1 MVLMVLRSTLGLG
14 LLLLAVASTTVQAAD
29 GKAPLQIVVSKD
41 KQSLV
46 VYDGDT
52 VVATSKVSSGKRGHE
67 TPTGIFSILEKSR
80 YHESNIYSNAPMPF
94 MQRLTWSGIALHAS
108 NSVPAHPASHGCVRL
123 PNAFA
128 KTLFKLTERGLH
140 VVISDRQIA
149 PQAVSHPF
157 LFQPAAPE
165 QQLLSDATLRPAMSQ
180 VASGAV
186 EVAMSEPAPPSPA
199 APAVRA
205 DDTRAPIRILI
216 TRRGPRELALDAQA
230 ALNTLGYDAG
240 VPDGAL
246 GSRSIAAIR
255 AFELAEGREPKGRLT
270 PDLVDV
276 LFRKANL
283 PPPANGQLLV
293 RRDFAPLFEA
303 PVTIAE
309 PDVALGAHFYQF
321 QDIDAATGKG
331 SWFSL
336 SLDNTIPKG
345 MKARLG
351 ITVDDDALAY
361 NAATRVL
368 DRIQM
373 TDALREKVEDLLAPG
388 SSLTVSDMG
397 LGPETGRGTDF
408 VTITHPAKG

>member
-1 MVLMVLRSTLGLG
+1 MRSTLGLG
-14 LLLLAVASTTVQAAD
+14 LLLLALASTTAHAAD
-29 GKAPLQIVVSKD
+29 GTSPLQIVVSKD

-67 TPTGIFSILEKSR
+67 TPTGIFSILEKRR

-108 NSVPAHPASHGCVRL
+108 NSVPSYPASHGCVRL

-128 KTLFKLTERGLH
+128 KSLYKMTERGLH

-149 PQAVSHPF
+149 PQPVSHSV
-157 LFQPAAPE
+157 LFQPSAPE
-165 QQLLSDATLRPAMSQ
+165 PQLLSDATLRPAMSQ
-180 VASGAV
+180 IPGGNV
-186 EVAMSEPAPPSPA
+186 EVAMSEPAAADPA
-199 APAVRA
+199 APVARA
-205 DDTRAPIRILI
+205 EDHRAPIRILI
-216 TRRGPRELALDAQA
+216 TRRGARELNLDVQA
-230 ALNTLGYDAG
+230 ALNGLGFDAG

-255 AFELAEGREPKGRLT
+255 AFESAEGREPKGRVT
-270 PDLVDV
+270 PELVDA
-276 LFRKANL
+276 LFKKANL

-293 RRDFAPLFEA
+293 RRDFTPLFEA
-303 PVTIAE
+303 PVTITE
-309 PDVALGAHFYQF
+309 PEIALGAHFYQF
-321 QDIDAATGKG
+321 QDIDARTGKG
-331 SWFSL
+331 NWFAL
-336 SLDNTIPKG
+336 SLDNVIPKS

-351 ITVDDDALAY
+351 ITLDDDALAY

-373 TDALREKVEDLLAPG
+373 TAELREQVEDVLAPG

>member
-1 MVLMVLRSTLGLG
+1 MRFPLGLG
-14 LLLLAVASTTVQAAD
+14 LLLLALASTTAYAAD
-29 GKAPLQIVVSKD
+29 GTSPLQIVVSKD

-46 VYDGDT
+46 VYDGAS
-52 VVATSKVSSGKRGHE
+52 VVATSKVSSGKRGHD

-108 NSVPAHPASHGCVRL
+108 NSVPSYPASHGCVRL

-128 KTLFKLTERGLH
+128 KTLFKMTERGWH
-140 VVISDRQIA
+140 VVISDRPIA
-149 PQAVSHPF
+149 PQPVSHGF
-157 LFQPAAPE
+157 LFQPSAPE
-165 QQLLSDATLRPAMSQ
+165 QQLLSDVTLRPAMSQ
-180 VASGAV
+180 ITSGTV
-186 EVAMSEPAPPSPA
+186 EVAMSEPAPSPPA
-199 APAVRA
+199 APSARA
-205 DDTRAPIRILI
+205 EDTREPIRILI
-216 TRRGPRELALDAQA
+216 TRRGMRELTLDVQA
-230 ALNTLGYDAG
+230 ALNGLGYDAG

-246 GSRSIAAIR
+246 GSQSIAAIR
-255 AFELAEGREPKGRLT
+255 AFELAEGREPKGRVT
-270 PDLVDV
+270 PELVDA

-293 RRDFAPLFEA
+293 RRAFTPLFEA
-303 PVTIAE
+303 PVTIAAPE
-309 PDVALGAHFYQF
+309 IALGAHFYQF

-336 SLDNTIPKG
+336 SLDNVIPKG
-345 MKARLG
+345 MKSRLG
-351 ITVDDDALAY
+351 ITTDDDAFAY

-373 TDALREKVEDLLAPG
+373 TDDLREKVEDLLAPG

>member
-1 MVLMVLRSTLGLG
+1 MRFPLGLG
-14 LLLLAVASTTVQAAD
+14 LLLLALASTTAHAAD
-29 GKAPLQIVVSKD
+29 GTSPLQIVVSKD

-46 VYDGDT
+46 VYDGAS
-52 VVATSKVSSGKRGHE
+52 VVATSKVSSGKRGHD

-108 NSVPAHPASHGCVRL
+108 NSVPSYPASHGCVRL

-128 KTLFKLTERGLH
+128 KTLFKMTERGWH
-140 VVISDRQIA
+140 VVISDRPIA
-149 PQAVSHPF
+149 PQPVSHGF
-157 LFQPAAPE
+157 LFQPSAPE
-165 QQLLSDATLRPAMSQ
+165 QQLLSDVTLRPAMSQ
-180 VASGAV
+180 ITSGTV
-186 EVAMSEPAPPSPA
+186 EVAMSEPAPSPPA
-199 APAVRA
+199 APSARA
-205 DDTRAPIRILI
+205 EDTREPIRILI
-216 TRRGPRELALDAQA
+216 TRRGTRELTLDVQA
-230 ALNTLGYDAG
+230 ALNGLGYDAG

-246 GSRSIAAIR
+246 GSQSTAAIR
-255 AFELAEGREPKGRLT
+255 AFELAEGREPKGRVT
-270 PDLVDV
+270 PALVDA

-283 PPPANGQLLV
+283 PSPANGQLLV
-293 RRDFAPLFEA
+293 RRAFTPLFEA
-303 PVTIAE
+303 PVTIAAPE
-309 PDVALGAHFYQF
+309 IALGAHFYQF

-336 SLDNTIPKG
+336 SLDNVLPKG
-345 MKARLG
+345 MKSRLG
-351 ITVDDDALAY
+351 ITTDDDAFAY

-373 TDALREKVEDLLAPG
+373 TDDLREKVEDLLAPG

-408 VTITHPAKG
+408 VTITHPDKG

>member
-1 MVLMVLRSTLGLG
+1 MVLRFPLGLG
-14 LLLLAVASTTVQAAD
+14 LLLLALASTTAYAAD
-29 GKAPLQIVVSKD
+29 GTSPLQIVVSKD

-46 VYDGDT
+46 VYDGAS
-52 VVATSKVSSGKRGHE
+52 VVATSKVSSGKRGHD

-108 NSVPAHPASHGCVRL
+108 NSVPSYPASHGCVRL

-128 KTLFKLTERGLH
+128 KTLFKMTERGWH
-140 VVISDRQIA
+140 VVISDRPIA
-149 PQAVSHPF
+149 PQPVSHGF
-157 LFQPAAPE
+157 LFQPSAPE
-165 QQLLSDATLRPAMSQ
+165 QQLLSDVTLRPAMSQ
-180 VASGAV
+180 ITSGTV
-186 EVAMSEPAPPSPA
+186 EVAMSEPAPSPPA
-199 APAVRA
+199 APSARA
-205 DDTRAPIRILI
+205 EDTREPIRILI
-216 TRRGPRELALDAQA
+216 TRRGMRELTLDVQA
-230 ALNTLGYDAG
+230 ALNGLGYDAG

-246 GSRSIAAIR
+246 GSQSIAAIR
-255 AFELAEGREPKGRLT
+255 AFELAEGREPKGRVT
-270 PDLVDV
+270 PELVDA

-293 RRDFAPLFEA
+293 RRAFTPLFEA
-303 PVTIAE
+303 PVTIAAPE
-309 PDVALGAHFYQF
+309 IALGAHFYQF

-336 SLDNTIPKG
+336 SLDNVIPKG
-345 MKARLG
+345 MKSRLG
-351 ITVDDDALAY
+351 ITTDDDAFAY

-373 TDALREKVEDLLAPG
+373 TDDLREKVEDLLAPG

>member
-1 MVLMVLRSTLGLG
+1 MVLRSTFGLG
-14 LLLLAVASTTVQAAD
+14 LLVLALASSTALAAD
-29 GKAPLQIVVSKD
+29 GRSPLQIVVSKD

-67 TPTGIFSILEKSR
+67 TPTGIFSILEKRR

-108 NSVPAHPASHGCVRL
+108 NSVPAYPASHGCVRL

-128 KTLFKLTERGLH
+128 KSLYKLTERGLH
-140 VVISDRQIA
+140 VVISNRQIA
-149 PQAVSHPF
+149 PQPVAHAF
-157 LFQPAAPE
+157 LFQPSAPE
-165 QQLLSDATLRPAMSQ
+165 PQLLSDATLRPAMSQ
-180 VASGAV
+180 IPDGTV
-186 EVAMSEPAPPSPA
+186 EIAMSEPSPTTAPVA
-199 APAVRA
+199 RAEDVRE
-205 DDTRAPIRILI
+205 PIRILI
-216 TRRGPRELALDAQA
+216 TRRGARELNLDVQA
-230 ALNTLGYDAG
+230 ALNGLGYDAG

-246 GSRSIAAIR
+246 GTRSVAAIR
-255 AFELAEGREPKGRLT
+255 AFELAEGREAKGQVT
-270 PDLVDV
+270 PDFVEA

-283 PPPANGQLLV
+283 PAPANGQLMV

-303 PVTIAE
+303 PVTIRE
-309 PDVALGAHFYQF
+309 PDIALGTHFYQF
-321 QDIDAATGKG
+321 QDLDTATGQG

-336 SLDNTIPKG
+336 SLDNVIPRG

-361 NAATRVL
+361 NANTRVL

-373 TDALREKVEDLLAPG
+373 TDALRRQVEDLLAPG
-388 SSLTVSDMG
+388 SSLTVTDMG
-397 LGPETGRGTDF
+397 LGPETGKGTDF
-408 VTITHPAKG
+408 VTLTHPSKS

>member
-1 MVLMVLRSTLGLG
+1 MVLRFPLGLG
-14 LLLLAVASTTVQAAD
+14 LLLLALASTTAHAAD
-29 GKAPLQIVVSKD
+29 GTSPLQIVVSKD

-46 VYDGDT
+46 VYDGAS
-52 VVATSKVSSGKRGHE
+52 VVATSKVSSGKRGHD

-108 NSVPAHPASHGCVRL
+108 NSVPSYPASHGCVRL
-123 PNAFA
+123 PNGFA
-128 KTLFKLTERGLH
+128 KTLLKMTERGWH
-140 VVISDRQIA
+140 VVISDRPIA
-149 PQAVSHPF
+149 PQPVSHGF
-157 LFQPAAPE
+157 LFQPSAPE
-165 QQLLSDATLRPAMSQ
+165 QQLLSDVSLRPAMSQ
-180 VASGAV
+180 ITSGTV
-186 EVAMSEPAPPSPA
+186 EVAMSEPAPSPPA
-199 APAVRA
+199 APAARA
-205 DDTRAPIRILI
+205 EDTREPIRILI
-216 TRRGPRELALDAQA
+216 TRRGTRELTLDVQA
-230 ALNTLGYDAG
+230 ALNGLGYDAG

-246 GSRSIAAIR
+246 GSQSIAAIR
-255 AFELAEGREPKGRLT
+255 AFELAEGREPKGRVT
-270 PDLVDV
+270 PELVDA

-293 RRDFAPLFEA
+293 RRAFTPLFEA
-303 PVTIAE
+303 PVTIAAPE
-309 PDVALGAHFYQF
+309 IALGAHFYQF

-336 SLDNTIPKG
+336 SLDNVIPKG
-345 MKARLG
+345 MKSRLG
-351 ITVDDDALAY
+351 ITTDDDAYAY

-373 TDALREKVEDLLAPG
+373 TDDLREKVEDLLAPG

-408 VTITHPAKG
+408 VTITHRAKG

>member
-1 MVLMVLRSTLGLG
+1 MVLRSTLGLG
-14 LLLLAVASTTVQAAD
+14 LLLLALASTTAVAAD
-29 GKAPLQIVVSKD
+29 GTSPLQIVVSKD

-67 TPTGIFSILEKSR
+67 TPTGIFSILEKRR

-108 NSVPAHPASHGCVRL
+108 NSVPSHPASHGCVRL

-128 KTLFKLTERGLH
+128 KSLYKMTERGLH

-149 PQAVSHPF
+149 PQPVSHSF
-157 LFQPAAPE
+157 LFQPSEPAP
-165 QQLLSDATLRPAMSQ
+165 QLLSDATLRPAMSQ
-180 VASGAV
+180 IPSGNV
-186 EVAMSEPAPPSPA
+186 EVAMSEPAVTTPA
-199 APAVRA
+199 APVVRA
-205 DDTRAPIRILI
+205 DDDREPIRILI
-216 TRRGPRELALDAQA
+216 TRRGARELDLDVQA
-230 ALNTLGYDAG
+230 ALNGLGYDAG

-255 AFELAEGREPKGRLT
+255 AFELAEGREPKGRVT
-270 PDLVDV
+270 PELVDA
-276 LFRKANL
+276 LFKKANL

-293 RRDFAPLFEA
+293 RRDFKPLFEA
-303 PVTIAE
+303 PVTITE
-309 PDVALGAHFYQF
+309 PEIALGAHFYQF
-321 QDIDAATGKG
+321 QDIDATTGKG
-331 SWFSL
+331 NWFSL
-336 SLDNTIPKG
+336 SLDNVIPKS
-345 MKARLG
+345 MKTRLG
-351 ITVDDDALAY
+351 ITLDDDALAY

-373 TDALREKVEDLLAPG
+373 TVELREQVEDVLAPG

>member
-1 MVLMVLRSTLGLG
+1 MVLRSTLGLG
-14 LLLLAVASTTVQAAD
+14 LLLLALASTATYAAD
-29 GKAPLQIVVSKD
+29 GQAPLQVVVSKD

-67 TPTGIFSILEKSR
+67 TPTGIFSILEKRR

-108 NSVPAHPASHGCVRL
+108 NSVPSFPASHGCVRL

-128 KTLFKLTERGLH
+128 KALYKMTGRGLH

-149 PQAVSHPF
+149 PQPVSHSF
-157 LFQPAAPE
+157 LFQPSEPE
-165 QQLLSDATLRPAMSQ
+165 PQLLSDATLRPAMSQ
-180 VASGAV
+180 IPSGNV
-186 EVAMSEPAPPSPA
+186 EVAMSEPAAA
-199 APAVRA
+199 APAA
-205 DDTRAPIRILI
+205 HAEDNRAPIRILI
-216 TRRGPRELALDAQA
+216 TRRGERERNLDIQA
-230 ALNTLGYDAG
+230 ALNSLGYDAG

-246 GSRSIAAIR
+246 GTQSTTAIR
-255 AFELAEGREPKGRLT
+255 AFELAEGHEPKGRVT
-270 PDLVDV
+270 PELVDA
-276 LFRKANL
+276 LFKKANL

-293 RRDFAPLFEA
+293 RRDFTPLFEA
-303 PVTIAE
+303 PVTITE
-309 PDVALGAHFYQF
+309 PEIALGAHFYQF
-321 QDIDAATGKG
+321 QDIDATTGKG
-331 SWFSL
+331 NWFSL
-336 SLDNTIPKG
+336 SLDNVIPKA
-345 MKARLG
+345 MKSRLG

-368 DRIQM
+368 DRIRM
-373 TDALREKVEDLLAPG
+373 TAELREQVEDVLAPA

-408 VTITHPAKG
+408 VTITHPSKG

>member
-1 MVLMVLRSTLGLG
+1 MVLRSTLGLG
-14 LLLLAVASTTVQAAD
+14 LLLLALASTTAHAAD
-29 GKAPLQIVVSKD
+29 GTSPLQIVVSKD

-67 TPTGIFSILEKSR
+67 TPTGIFSILEKRR

-108 NSVPAHPASHGCVRL
+108 NSVPSYPASHGCVRL

-128 KTLFKLTERGLH
+128 KSLYKMTERGLH

-149 PQAVSHPF
+149 PQPVSHSI
-157 LFQPAAPE
+157 LFQPSAPE
-165 QQLLSDATLRPAMSQ
+165 PQLLSDATLRPAMSQ
-180 VASGAV
+180 IPGGNV
-186 EVAMSEPAPPSPA
+186 EVAMSEPAAADPA
-199 APAVRA
+199 APVARA
-205 DDTRAPIRILI
+205 EDHRAPIRILI
-216 TRRGPRELALDAQA
+216 TRRGVRELNLDVQA
-230 ALNTLGYDAG
+230 ALNGLGFDAG

-246 GSRSIAAIR
+246 GSRSTAAIR
-255 AFELAEGREPKGRLT
+255 AFELAEGREPKGRVT
-270 PDLVDV
+270 PELVDA
-276 LFRKANL
+276 LFKKANL

-293 RRDFAPLFEA
+293 RRDFTPLFEA
-303 PVTIAE
+303 PVTITE
-309 PDVALGAHFYQF
+309 PEIALGAHFYQF
-321 QDIDAATGKG
+321 QDIDATTGKG
-331 SWFSL
+331 NWFAL
-336 SLDNTIPKG
+336 SLDNVIPKS

-351 ITVDDDALAY
+351 ITLDDDALAY

-373 TDALREKVEDLLAPG
+373 TAELREQVEDVLAPG